1 MGQISG
7 FLRDFRARSLAAAA
21 TTTYTIAVTD
31 GAVPCDASGGAF
43 TVTLPSAV
51 TAKRGRFYQINKVD
65 ASANALTIAAAIGQR
80 IDGMGSIVLYGRVSV
95 TIMSDGANWS
105 VTAGREFYR
114 ARSLSLDWFG
124 AKLDNSTDDTTAV
137 QAWVNACVASGRTG
151 VLPRGTS
158 VARVTD
164 TITLGT
170 AQGQRLDIDGA
181 GSTVQVIYA
190 GADDKAVFRLRGLKH
205 STIRGVNIRVNDGI
219 KGITGWDVLTDAT
232 YPSTSFVTWQNCVV
246 DFGTGSGGASNGI
259 GWDLRDDSGS
269 ELSFLQWENCYAH
282 GRGSGYGDIG
292 WLSRHGNG
300 LNCSWFGGAAQS
312 VATAFDG
319 GRSGAGESMF
329 FHGFGTSNTA
339 VDFKPPLY
347 GNMTIIG
354 GRFELGKKWIE
365 GSSAVA
371 SPQQIYTCGCDV
383 SVYTPSDDCVIKL
396 RGSTSLVLDDVYIR
410 NASAT
415 PYTAAFITLDAQS
428 GSRAAVIAN
437 GGAWQADDPCTT
449 VTTGKL
455 RIVMRSV
462 QRLSS
467 SVVVAGWFQNRP
479 HGVSADAGDADK
491 LLQPGYDDDVQRWA
505 TPLTADRVVTLNT
518 TGAAEG
524 DHFRVVR
531 TGSGAFSLNVG
542 TGPLTALDPDEW
554 CDVTFDGS
562 AWVLSGRGVLA

>member
-1 MGQISG
+1 MAQISG
-7 FLRDFRARSLAAAA
+7 FLRDFRTKALAAAK
-21 TTTYTIAVTD
+21 TTTYTIAATD

-51 TAKRGRFYQINKVD
+51 TVQRGRFYQINKIDV
-65 ASANALTIAAAIGQR
+65 SANALTVAAASGQT
-80 IDGMGSIVLYGRVSV
+80 IDGMSSVVLYGRVSITV
-95 TIMSDGANWS
+95 MSDGANWS
-105 VTAGREFYR
+105 VTSGRGFYR
-114 ARSLSLDWFG
+114 ARALSLDWFG

-137 QAWVNACVASGRTG
+137 QAWVNACTASGRTG

-170 AQGQRLDIDGA
+170 TQGQRLDIDGA
-181 GSTVQVIYA
+181 GSTVQVIYN
-190 GADDKAVFRLRGLKH
+190 GSNSKAVFRLRGLKH

-219 KGITGWDVLTDAT
+219 TGITGWDTLTDAT

-246 DFGTGSGGASNGI
+246 DFGVGSGGVSNGI
-259 GWDLRDDSGS
+259 GWDMRDDSGS
-269 ELSFLQWENCYAH
+269 ELSFLQWENCYVH
-282 GRGSGYGDIG
+282 GRGSSYGDIG

-300 LNCSWFGGAAQS
+300 LNLCWFGGAAQS

-319 GRSGAGESMF
+319 GTSGAGESMF
-329 FHGFGTSNTA
+329 FHGFGTSNTT

-347 GNMTIIG
+347 GNITIIG

-365 GSSAVA
+365 GSSAVT

-383 SVYTPSDDCVIKL
+383 SAYTPSDDCVIKL
-396 RGSTSLVLDDVYIR
+396 RGSTTLVLDDVYIR

-415 PYTAAFITLDAQS
+415 PYTAPFITMDGQA
-428 GSRAAVIAN
+428 GSRAAVIAH

-455 RIVMRSV
+455 RIEMRSV

-467 SVVVAGWFQNRP
+467 SIVVAGWFQDRP
-479 HGVSADAGDADK
+479 RGVSADAGDADK
-491 LLQPGYDDDVQRWA
+491 TLQPGYDDELQRWA
-505 TPLTADRVVTLNT
+505 TTLTADRAVTLGT

-524 DHFRVVR
+524 DHFRIVR
-531 TGSGAFSLNVG
+531 TGAGAFNLNVG
-542 TGPLTALDPDEW
+542 TGPLKALAANEW
-554 CDVTFDGS
+554 CEVTYDGS
-562 AWVLSGRGVLA
+562 AWVLAGYGAL